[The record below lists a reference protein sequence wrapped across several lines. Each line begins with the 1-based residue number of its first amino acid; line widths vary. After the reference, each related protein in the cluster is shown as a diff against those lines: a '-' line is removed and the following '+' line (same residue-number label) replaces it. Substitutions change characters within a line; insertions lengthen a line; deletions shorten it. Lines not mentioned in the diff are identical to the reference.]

1 MKTASATQCDL
12 KMADTKIP
20 DLKTVD
26 AKMRIG
32 IVYGG
37 QSVEH
42 EISILSARFVL
53 AALDRSR
60 FEPLLFG
67 ISREGQ
73 WIKQAE
79 TALLASVDPKRVAL
93 QTGYAV
99 NPLLL
104 GAAIDKEIVPKNA
117 LEHHGVDVIFPVL
130 HGSKGEDGAV
140 QGLLEV
146 AGIPY
151 VGAGVLG
158 SALGM
163 DKDVMKRLLVEA
175 GIPVAKFMVFR
186 KREFE
191 RQQLS
196 VCKQAACLGFPLF
209 TKPANLGSSVGIRK
223 VANLKQLRD
232 GIAYALQFDT
242 KVIVEEAIVGRELEC
257 AVLGGEEL
265 RASIVGE
272 IIVTSVDGFYS
283 YSAKYLDEHGARI
296 EIPARIDRATT
307 QRVQRLSIRAFEVL
321 ECYGLARVD
330 FFLTAQ
336 GRLLVNE
343 INTLPGFTA
352 ISMYPKLWQAS
363 GLPGRDLVTRLIEL
377 AMQRHSLRAL
387 KATSA

>member
-1 MKTASATQCDL
+1 MNTASSTHSHF
-12 KMADTKIP
+12 
-20 DLKTVD
+20 KTID
-26 AKMRIG
+26 AKLRIG

-37 QSVEH
+37 QSAEH
-42 EISILSARFVL
+42 EISILSARYVL
-53 AALDRSR
+53 DALDRSR

-67 ISREGQ
+67 ISRSGQ
-73 WIKQAE
+73 WIKQTE

-93 QTGYAV
+93 QTGNAV

-104 GAAIDKEIVPKNA
+104 GAPIDNEIVHQQA
-117 LEHHGVDVIFPVL
+117 LDQHGVDVIFPVL

-140 QGLLEV
+140 QGLLEL

-175 GIPVAKFMVFR
+175 GIPVAKFMAFR

-209 TKPANLGSSVGIRK
+209 TKPANLGSSIGIRK

-242 KVIVEEAIVGRELEC
+242 KVIVEEAIDGRELEC
-257 AVLGGEEL
+257 GVLGGEEP
-265 RASIVGE
+265 RASVVGE
-272 IIVTSVDGFYS
+272 IVVTSIDGFYS
-283 YSAKYLDEHGARI
+283 YAAKYLDEHGARI
-296 EIPARIDRATT
+296 EIPARIDRATL

-363 GLPGRDLVTRLIEL
+363 GLSGRDLVTRLIEL